1 MDKTRRLRLAKERKV
16 RNIEIGKGFS
26 MDLKKIGLAAL
37 VIVVLLV
44 AGIVATGNR
53 NDGEGEMIL
62 AEALFSEIGSDE
74 IKAPDFNL
82 ERVDGEVV
90 SLSDYKGKVI
100 LLNFWATWCMPCRQE
115 IPSLIKLQEKYQG
128 DIVVLGISMDAN
140 GPEVV
145 PDFVHQFDINYP
157 VLYGDGRVANRFG
170 GVTGIPTTF
179 VIDRNF
185 LVKRR
190 YIGFRPH
197 YVFENDIKEL
207 L

>member
-1 MDKTRRLRLAKERKV
+1 MDNPRKSLV
-16 RNIEIGKGFS
+16 VYT
-26 MDLKKIGLAAL
+26 LLVLAAAAGGDWVSQL
-37 VIVVLLV
+37 RSPTVSDLGAGADTIIPFVLPTSTGEEWSTRVIHNKVVL
-44 AGIVATGNR
+44 
-53 NDGEGEMIL
+53 
-62 AEALFSEIGSDE
+62 F
-74 IKAPDFNL
+74 
-82 ERVDGEVV
+82 
-90 SLSDYKGKVI
+90 
-100 LLNFWATWCMPCRQE
+100 NFWATWCMPCRQE